1 MSLSV
6 QNNLNKLSPI
16 QRYINTSAVQN
27 TFSIR
32 NNSETS
38 SVSTVKNICN
48 VNYGDDYEQMLIED
62 RKVYDSQKKYGELD
76 NVEFGSKEWDS
87 WKTKNAKSFFPPLD
101 APVKV
106 RQTFREAK
114 ESIPA
119 DDKKAR
125 MDFDDN
131 CGMLFL
137 YTLFPSDA
145 GLPDN
150 FKLNTI
156 SDYESLF
163 NFHIQ
168 KNMDFSKLF
177 TGSNKEQCISSI
189 NFAESIKNKLQ
200 ESLLGL

>member
-1 MSLSV
+1 
-6 QNNLNKLSPI
+6 
-16 QRYINTSAVQN
+16 
-27 TFSIR
+27 
-32 NNSETS
+32 
-38 SVSTVKNICN
+38 
-48 VNYGDDYEQMLIED
+48 
-62 RKVYDSQKKYGELD
+62 
-76 NVEFGSKEWDS
+76 
-87 WKTKNAKSFFPPLD
+87 
-101 APVKV
+101 
-106 RQTFREAK
+106 
-114 ESIPA
+114 
-119 DDKKAR
+119 

-189 NFAESIKNKLQ
+189 NFAERIKNKLQ